1 MLQLTAGETV
11 LTVLC
16 DRFPARL
23 RRYRVLI
30 TALFCVFSF
39 VVSLPFAT
47 QVSDVMLCL
56 VFRQPPESVQ
66 HAVAEG
72 SEIAIALLG
81 ALPASQNVTDD
92 ILHEKPEEWPPCL
105 LQKLK
110 PVATVRKGCGWECSA
125 VGRAF
130 DRHAA
135 DTGSIPRCGEGFFF
149 RSQLSV
155 QTLLRCPHTPVRN
168 RLHLHLDAH
177 VKDPVVHVRVRW
189 IMETLNPPA
198 NIDKPQHPH
207 HVKVSPCGLDGWK
220 EGKKRE
226 EKRSNKD
233 GKNE

>member
-81 ALPASQNVTDD
+81 ALPTQTKCVSRNPDE
-92 ILHEKPEEWPPCL
+92 I
-105 LQKLK
+105 
-110 PVATVRKGCGWECSA
+110 
-125 VGRAF
+125 
-130 DRHAA
+130 
-135 DTGSIPRCGEGFFF
+135 I
-149 RSQLSV
+149 QLRMS
-155 QTLLRCPHTPVRN
+155 
-168 RLHLHLDAH
+168 
-177 VKDPVVHVRVRW
+177 KE
-189 IMETLNPPA
+189 MLN
-198 NIDKPQHPH
+198 
-207 HVKVSPCGLDGWK
+207 S
-220 EGKKRE
+220 
-226 EKRSNKD
+226 
-233 GKNE
+233 